1 MKTWDAFY
9 PYVLPDVIG
18 ASDPQ
23 VSQALVLAAR
33 EFCDRTLVWQV
44 DADPITTT
52 PGVSEYDFDTSN
64 NQEVIKFVSA
74 TLNGR
79 DLPVIAEGDLPSN
92 WRSNLSNQRE
102 CAFTLDRSIF
112 TIVPTPAAAYD
123 MTTKMVVR
131 PSIKAAGVEDRIFNQ
146 YAAQIAFGAK
156 AMLMMANSQPFSNP
170 ALAGVNRA
178 LFEDAIHRAAL
189 TNQRGYSGRRRRVS
203 ALNY

>member
-1 MKTWDAFY
+1 MKNWDAFY

-23 VSQALVLAAR
+23 VSQALILAAR
-33 EFCDRTLVWQV
+33 EFCERTLVWQV
-44 DADPITTT
+44 DTDPTTTT
-52 PGVSEYDFDTSN
+52 PGAGEYDFETSN
-64 NQEVIKFVSA
+64 NQEVIKFVGA

-92 WRSNLSNQRE
+92 WRSNLSDQRE
-102 CAFTLDRSIF
+102 CTFTLDRTSF
-112 TIVPTPAAAYD
+112 TIVPTPIAAYEL
-123 MTTKMVVR
+123 TTKIIVR
-131 PSIKAAGVEDRIFNQ
+131 PSIKALGVEDRIFNQ

-156 AMLMMANSQPFSNP
+156 VVLMMANNQPFSNP
-170 ALAGVNRA
+170 ALAGVNRS

-189 TNQRGYSGRRRRVS
+189 THQRGYSGRRRRVN